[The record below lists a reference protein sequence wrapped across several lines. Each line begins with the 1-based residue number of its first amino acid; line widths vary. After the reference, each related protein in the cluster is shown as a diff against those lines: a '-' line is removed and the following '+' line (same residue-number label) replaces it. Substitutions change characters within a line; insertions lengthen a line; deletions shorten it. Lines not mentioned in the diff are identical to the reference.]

1 MMRASLTPPRALA
14 ELLPEMSGVPVQLEV
29 TDLTVSSAE
38 VRPGGAFL
46 ACAGRRTHGLAH
58 AAEAIERGARAILW
72 EPGAGVRA
80 PEFPS
85 NIFALPVPGLHAQLG
100 AIADRFFGAPSAALT
115 LVGITGT
122 NGKTTTAWLTA
133 QALAACGRR
142 ASYSGTLGY
151 GFPGDLHA
159 ATHTTPDAISVQRQL
174 AALRAVA
181 ADCVAMEVSSHA
193 LDQGRVAGVRFHT
206 ALFTNL
212 TRDHLD
218 YHGTMSAYGAA
229 KATLFDWPAL
239 AARVINVDDPF
250 GAGLAQRH
258 RGSAVRLT
266 TVSRQERA
274 SVRAT
279 ATRATPRGLELDI
292 ETDWGAGTLATRLV
306 GDFNAD
312 NALAVLATLLSWDV
326 PFAAARRALGECTAP
341 SGRMETFGGERG
353 APLAIVDY
361 AHTPDA
367 LDKALAAARAHCDGR
382 LSVVFGCGG
391 DRDPGKRPL
400 MGAIAGRR
408 ADRIWITDDNP
419 RTESAALIA
428 AAIAEGVAAG
438 RDCRVEH
445 DRATAIRSA
454 LNAAQAG
461 DVVLVAGKGHEDYQ
475 VVGHERRP
483 FSDQA
488 IVRAALAGRAV
499 AEPRT

>member
-1 MMRASLTPPRALA
+1 M
-14 ELLPEMSGVPVQLEV
+14 
-29 TDLTVSSAE
+29 
-38 VRPGGAFL
+38 
-46 ACAGRRTHGLAH
+46 
-58 AAEAIERGARAILW
+58 
-72 EPGAGVRA
+72 
-80 PEFPS
+80 
-85 NIFALPVPGLHAQLG
+85 
-100 AIADRFFGAPSAALT
+100 
-115 LVGITGT
+115 
-122 NGKTTTAWLTA
+122 
-133 QALAACGRR
+133 
-142 ASYSGTLGY
+142 
-151 GFPGDLHA
+151 
-159 ATHTTPDAISVQRQL
+159 
-174 AALRAVA
+174 
-181 ADCVAMEVSSHA
+181 
-193 LDQGRVAGVRFHT
+193 
-206 ALFTNL
+206 
-212 TRDHLD
+212 
-218 YHGTMSAYGAA
+218 
-229 KATLFDWPAL
+229 
-239 AARVINVDDPF
+239 
-250 GAGLAQRH
+250 
-258 RGSAVRLT
+258 
-266 TVSRQERA
+266 
-274 SVRAT
+274 RAT

-419 RTESAALIA
+419 RTENAALIA